1 MIAIASAHDAGSSC
15 RKKSAGRGLATIRLN
30 YLVEWPGIVGEV
42 DMGPKVGQNKPQR
55 QTTTRAALELAIAE
69 AVRAQSDCGGFVSV
83 IVERVMAGPPGGPN
97 WTLKGARYGKSDRE
111 LCGAAL
117 SACVAE
123 KQLQFDLSD

>member
-1 MIAIASAHDAGSSC
+1 MSRKPHPQSNSA
-15 RKKSAGRGLATIRLN
+15 
-30 YLVEWPGIVGEV
+30 
-42 DMGPKVGQNKPQR
+42 R
-55 QTTTRAALELAIAE
+55 QPITRAALEQSIAE
-69 AVRAQSDCGGFVSV
+69 VVKAGGAGHEGFIGVV
-83 IVERVMAGPPGGPN
+83 VERVAPAQPGGPN